1 MLKVCEDCIGCQCCV
16 SNFPENLAEV
26 EGNIEVI
33 KQPESEEQKQEI
45 INICPVGAIKDEE

>member
-26 EGNIEVI
+26 ESKIEVI
-33 KQPESEEQKQEI
+33 KQPETEEEKQEI
-45 INICPVGAIKDEE
+45 ISICPVGAIKEEN